1 MHILYKHLWVGV
13 CRSQYVRII
22 IIIIVVVVSSSSSNS
37 SSNVVVVVIVVV
49 VLVHTA
55 AYCGSSV
62 QCSCLFLFLLP
73 PSL

>member
-1 MHILYKHLWVGV
+1 MHILYTHLWVGV

-37 SSNVVVVVIVVV
+37 SSNVVVVVVV

>member
-1 MHILYKHLWVGV
+1 MHILYTHLWVGV

-22 IIIIVVVVSSSSSNS
+22 IIVVVVVSSSSSSSNS
-37 SSNVVVVVIVVV
+37 SSSVVVVVVVV
-49 VLVHTA
+49 VHTA

-62 QCSCLFLFLLP
+62 QYSCLFLFLLP